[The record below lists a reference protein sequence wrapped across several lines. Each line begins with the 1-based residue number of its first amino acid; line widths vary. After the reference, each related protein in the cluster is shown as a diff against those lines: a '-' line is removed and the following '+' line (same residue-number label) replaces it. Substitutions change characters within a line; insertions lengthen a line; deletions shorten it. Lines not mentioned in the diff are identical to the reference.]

1 CPSRVFNSNALPF
14 WCCNQWSTFPVLLL
28 HPVNQISPH
37 LMLKYAQSLQH
48 VVVMFCDVIFLYPYS
63 KHSFMCMGHSFNE
76 VGSCWYEVEKFNYP
90 RSLGHPSDDL
100 CFCISVFQQIPGT
113 LLVKGSLQLK
123 ESPVSGDA
131 CFFLDFTG
139 DA

>member
-1 CPSRVFNSNALPF
+1 MHI
-14 WCCNQWSTFPVLLL
+14 LLWLVIILLSEIKL
-28 HPVNQISPH
+28 HDILNT
-37 LMLKYAQSLQH
+37 LT
-48 VVVMFCDVIFLYPYS
+48 
-63 KHSFMCMGHSFNE
+63 